1 MQNEFHN
8 IHKLKKQFKK
18 AAFSAKTSIE
28 ELRSEFENIFYSP
41 HIPNHVEVCEKEFK
55 GIPTDILRPE
65 MAVSGRA
72 ILYAHGGSFISGS
85 RKSYRS
91 FCASLAHEASS
102 VLYLPE
108 YRLAPEYPFP
118 TALEDVYNVYAK
130 LIETEKINT
139 DNLILAGDG
148 AGASLTVS
156 LIHYLKTKKLPL
168 PAFIFL
174 MSPWA
179 DLTCADENLNTNRK
193 KDFVFSK
200 ESLLRAATLYTYEK
214 NLSNELVSPL
224 LGSFENFP
232 PLFIQCGGN
241 EILLS
246 DSTRLKQKIES
257 TGGQVELQ
265 IYEGLPH
272 LFQAL
277 PDNFGDAHL
286 AVEAAG
292 KKISGFFNTETEE

>member
-1 MQNEFHN
+1 M
-8 IHKLKKQFKK
+8 
-18 AAFSAKTSIE
+18 
-28 ELRSEFENIFYSP
+28 
-41 HIPNHVEVCEKEFK
+41 EVCEKEFK
-55 GIPTDILRPE
+55 GIRTDLLLPE

-91 FCASLAHEASS
+91 FCASLAHESS
-102 VLYLPE
+102 SALYLPE

-118 TALEDVYNVYAK
+118 TALEDLYNVYAQV
-130 LIETEKINT
+130 IETEKVNT

-148 AGASLTVS
+148 AGGALAVS

-174 MSPWA
+174 MSPWL
-179 DLTCADENLNTNRK
+179 DLTCADENLNINKK

-200 ESLLRAATLYTYEK
+200 DSLLRAAKLYTYEK

-224 LGSFENFP
+224 LGTFKNFP
-232 PLFIQCGGN
+232 PVFIQCGDS

-246 DSTRLKQKIES
+246 DSKRLHQKIES
-257 TGGQVELQ
+257 AGGQSELI
-265 IYEGLPH
+265 IYEGQPH

-277 PDNFGDAHL
+277 PDNFAGAHL
-286 AVEAAG
+286 AVEAGG
-292 KKISGFFNTETEE
+292 KKISGFFNAETSAVF

>member
-1 MQNEFHN
+1 MQNEFRD
-8 IHKLKKQFKK
+8 IHKLKRQFKK
-18 AAFSAKTSIE
+18 TTFSVKISVE
-28 ELRSEFENIFYSP
+28 ELRSQFENIFYSP
-41 HIPNHVEVCEKEFK
+41 HIPNHVEIYEKEFK
-55 GIPTDILRPE
+55 GIKTDILLPE

-91 FCASLAHEASS
+91 FCASLAHESS
-102 VLYLPE
+102 SALYLPE

-118 TALEDVYNVYAK
+118 TALEDLYNVYAA
-130 LIETEKINT
+130 LIEAEKINN

-148 AGASLTVS
+148 AGGALTIALV
-156 LIHYLKTKKLPL
+156 HYLKTKNLPL

-179 DLTCADENLNTNRK
+179 DLTCADENLNINRK

-200 ESLLRAATLYTYEK
+200 DSLLRAAKLYTYEK
-214 NLSNELVSPL
+214 NLTNVLVSPL

-232 PLFIQCGGN
+232 PIFIQCGGS

-246 DSTRLKQKIES
+246 DSKRLSQKIES
-257 TGGQVELQ
+257 AGGHAELHV
-265 IYEGLPH
+265 YDGLSH

-292 KKISGFFNTETEE
+292 KKISGFFNTDNGE